1 MNIAS
6 HSNVARLQ
14 RAGVIAAIFM
24 LTAFPAS
31 SSSMQISEEALEHC
45 AALSNTVRR
54 VTCFDLLV
62 KLHVTEQ
69 VETSGRGQGVIVS
82 LRPELMSE
90 LDAWIGDQ
98 PEPKPSRAEAVRQLL
113 ESVLRSQGNS

>member
-90 LDAWIGDQ
+90 LDA
-98 PEPKPSRAEAVRQLL
+98 
-113 ESVLRSQGNS
+113 